1 MAKTISTILGI
12 GFILV
17 GIIGFIAPDIMGMHL
32 STVHNLVH
40 LLSGVIALY
49 FGFAATHA
57 AARSFCIVFG
67 LVYGLLGVLGFVL
80 GNPGPE
86 RMLTLIPD
94 QLMLGRMDHIVHI
107 VLGALFILG
116 GLAPVPAATTTVVD
130 VEEPPQGPLR

>member
-1 MAKTISTILGI
+1 MAKTIATILGI

-17 GIIGFIAPDIMGMHL
+17 GIVGFLAPDMMGMHL

-40 LLSGVIALY
+40 ILSGVIALY

-67 LVYGLLGVLGFVL
+67 LVYGLLGILGFAL

-86 RMLTLIPD
+86 RMLTVIPD

-116 GLAPVPAATTTVVD
+116 GLAAVPATTTTVV
-130 VEEPPQGPLR
+130 EEPPPDLR